1 MTMANALSTNAPSWR
16 GRVTLEERLA
26 EMRIV
31 LSSMKQATMSET
43 LRMLRERFPDVPLRQ
58 RIQEVSRLNN

>member
-1 MTMANALSTNAPSWR
+1 MTMANALSTWR

-31 LSSMKQATMSET
+31 LSAMKQSSMSET

-58 RIQEVSRLNN
+58 RIQEISRLNS